1 VVPEKLKKR
10 IFGVFMSKDITAA
23 FDAVINSRRSVRG
36 FLPDQVPSEL
46 MEKVFTQAQ
55 RSPSNCNTQPWSVAV
70 VSGERRDK
78 LREMFC
84 EAMKSGEMNLDF
96 PYDGA
101 YDGEYKNRQHGSA
114 KALYDA
120 MGVTRDDKA
129 GRGAAFMRNFEFFD
143 APHVA
148 FLFLPEEFGLR
159 EAADL
164 GMYAQSLML
173 SLTANGL
180 ASCAQTA
187 LSMHCDQLR
196 GELGLEDNL
205 KLVFGISFGYE
216 DSKHAANQCRVNRA
230 PLDEVVQ
237 FFD

>member
-1 VVPEKLKKR
+1 
-10 IFGVFMSKDITAA
+10 MSKDIAEA
-23 FDAVINSRRSVRG
+23 FDAVINDRRSVRG
-36 FLPDQVPSEL
+36 FLPDQVPQEL
-46 MEKVFTQAQ
+46 IEKVFTQAQ
-55 RSPSNCNTQPWSVAV
+55 RSPSNCNTQPWRVAV

-78 LREMFC
+78 LQAMFSK
-84 EAMKSGEMNLDF
+84 AMMSGEMTMDF

-101 YDGEYKNRQHGSA
+101 YEGEYKKRQHGSA

-120 MGVTRDDKA
+120 MGVARDDKA

-196 GELGLEDNL
+196 GELGLEGNL

-216 DSKHAANQCRVNRA
+216 DPKHAANQCRVGRA
-230 PLDEVVQ
+230 ALDDVVS